1 MDPFLDDGGDGA
13 VMTTAPRSLGEAAE
27 HQPVDSP
34 VAQPERVRPHDLEAV
49 AGAPEI
55 TAVDVEHRPDRQL
68 HDPIDTLRIE
78 TAEQV
83 VGLGPASELMAV
95 AGGDGVEHTGEHR
108 HRRRPR
114 RRRVGD
120 HRLHEVGCAALG
132 DDETPEV
139 PVDSGSVGDI
149 TAAHGD
155 VEGVAQLGEPAGEIA
170 GGRQGDAEGVPG
182 MSLVAR
188 RSGGHRRGDGLARP
202 FGCLL
207 GLVDT
212 LESVGAGGQDA
223 SAGGSRSVGRDQAD
237 GLLVGIEGVVVAAA
251 LQQTPPPPFVENGSA
266 GCVVSRIE
274 IGERVGDQVGGPVEV
289 PRPAGDVGCAVDDLG
304 ARHWQV
310 RARTVANLVHRRQQP
325 VVVALRLGEGVGQF
339 GVDRG
344 GEGRGDGSVVASGAR
359 PVVDEGGGPSR
370 SHEGVIEVDGP
381 GVGGVEAGPLTRE

>member
-1 MDPFLDDGGDGA
+1 MRIRATAQPAQLGLCRGRRRAEFGGRSEPARIGVLDKPAQRVDPVGNRSPPIFSSAQADQHQPGHHLLVGRAVNPFLDDGCDGA
-13 VMTTAPRSLGEAAE
+13 VMTAAPRSFGEAAE

-49 AGAPEI
+49 AGTPEI

-78 TAEQV
+78 TTEEV
-83 VGLGPASELMAV
+83 VGLGPATELMAV

-139 PVDSGSVGDI
+139 PVDPGSVGDI

-155 VEGVAQLGEPAGEIA
+155 VEGVAQLGEPAGEIT

-188 RSGGHRRGDGLARP
+188 
-202 FGCLL
+202 
-207 GLVDT
+207 
-212 LESVGAGGQDA
+212 
-223 SAGGSRSVGRDQAD
+223 
-237 GLLVGIEGVVVAAA
+237 
-251 LQQTPPPPFVENGSA
+251 
-266 GCVVSRIE
+266 
-274 IGERVGDQVGGPVEV
+274 
-289 PRPAGDVGCAVDDLG
+289 
-304 ARHWQV
+304 
-310 RARTVANLVHRRQQP
+310 
-325 VVVALRLGEGVGQF
+325 
-339 GVDRG
+339 
-344 GEGRGDGSVVASGAR
+344 
-359 PVVDEGGGPSR
+359 
-370 SHEGVIEVDGP
+370 
-381 GVGGVEAGPLTRE
+381 